1 MGADRGFGSRRPGLW
16 ASLDPVGACLR
27 TSVLSELE
35 GLTGCVL
42 TWRVRDTPSG
52 RCWWVLGRSEPRT
65 DESESG
71 SWPTVKAQEPGWTL
85 DGATTEDGQPPNQNR
100 RVVKGGV
107 VRTWGLKQAIQ
118 SQRSAWPTATAMDSI
133 GSGAAGYSTESGRH
147 PGTTLTDAANGLW
160 ASPQARDWKD
170 SGPTQGNRKSPNLGT
185 QAWVSPGASLVKE
198 RASAGDRSRRR
209 SLGKQESLES
219 QVMFPS
225 PKASD
230 GRSKGTGGTPDHGLD
245 AMARAGLLDQGSH
258 STSGK
263 SRDWPT
269 ARAGGDTLVG
279 GPGKLAQLDGTELAR
294 GLGNRGSL
302 NSRWVA
308 QLMGYPPDW
317 CDLPDE
323 GIENLSKPMG
333 TRSCRSSSRRSA
345 GRSSRRKR
353 G

>member
-160 ASPQARDWKD
+160 ARPQARDWRMD
-170 SGPTQGNRKSPNLGT
+170 GWAPSQHERNSPNVM
-185 QAWVSPGASLVKE
+185 A
-198 RASAGDRSRRR
+198 
-209 SLGKQESLES
+209 
-219 QVMFPS
+219 QVC
-225 PKASD
+225 
-230 GRSKGTGGTPDHGLD
+230 
-245 AMARAGLLDQGSH
+245 AGLLDQGSH

-279 GPGKLAQLDGTELAR
+279 GTGNLAQLDGTELAR

-323 GIENLSKPMG
+323 EIENLSKPMG